1 MNTRLQVEHPVTE
14 EVTGVDMVKEQ
25 IAVAAGVPLSFAGR
39 ELVPRGHA
47 IEFRVNAEDPVTF
60 APSPGRLT
68 AFHPPGGMGV
78 RVDTAAY
85 QGYVIP
91 PHYDSLIAK
100 LIVSG
105 RDREEAI
112 SRARRA
118 LDLFVI
124 EGIKTS
130 IPMHRR
136 ILDDPDFR
144 EGRLSTRFMERFAAA
159 S

>member
-1 MNTRLQVEHPVTE
+1 MNTRLQWSTRHRR
-14 EVTGVDMVKEQ
+14 GHGLDIVKEQ
-25 IAVAAGVPLSFAGR
+25 IAGRRSAALSRAGSSR
-39 ELVPRGHA
+39 RAGTPSSSGH
-47 IEFRVNAEDPVTF
+47 AEDPVTF
-60 APSPGRLT
+60 TPSPGRLT
-68 AFHPPGGMGV
+68 AFHPPGGIGV

-100 LIVSG
+100 LVVNG
-105 RDREEAI
+105 RTRAEAI

-118 LDLFVI
+118 LDFFVV
-124 EGIKTS
+124 EGIKTT

-136 ILDDPDFR
+136 ILDDPDFVG
-144 EGRLSTRFMERFAAA
+144 GRLSTRFMERFAAA